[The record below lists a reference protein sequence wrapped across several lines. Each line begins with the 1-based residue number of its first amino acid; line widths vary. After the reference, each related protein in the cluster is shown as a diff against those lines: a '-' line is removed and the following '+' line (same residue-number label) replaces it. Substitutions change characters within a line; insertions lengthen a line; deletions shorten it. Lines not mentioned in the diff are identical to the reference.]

1 MICRFNIVSG
11 IYSSEGV
18 LDDCLGN
25 IHASAFA
32 NSDMTEAKFR
42 QTEERIQDT
51 INSLRKQVR
60 KIIDERLNSMISGV
74 VYKIDEDDADMFAYN
89 YFVEIHL
96 DDSKAE
102 WVCPDYE
109 CEIDQLEYSIAEDL
123 CRIIQDTEDVFNV
136 SNVKLIKGILE
147 EALEDVGLSPEK
159 YLSDIWL
166 QHGDV
171 SKYIG
176 NVY

>member
-1 MICRFNIVSG
+1 MICRFSVVSG
-11 IYSSEGV
+11 IYSSEGI
-18 LDDCLGN
+18 LDNCLGN
-25 IHASAFA
+25 ISKTAFD
-32 NSDMTEAKFR
+32 NPDMAETKLR
-42 QTEERIQDT
+42 QTEERIQNT

-60 KIIDERLNSMISGV
+60 KIIDERLNNMISGV

-89 YFVEIHL
+89 YFVEIYL
-96 DDSKAE
+96 DDSEAE
-102 WVCPDYE
+102 WACPDYE

-123 CRIIQDTEDVFNV
+123 CRIIQEAENMFNA
-136 SNVKLIKGILE
+136 SNVKSIKGILE

-166 QHGDV
+166 QYGDI